1 MSTRLP
7 GINKIW
13 EGPLPPNLPLAVSH
27 VVSVQAGAL
36 SRGAHLG
43 TVKRYHVLLL
53 SVPLSCRICCHHVLY
68 ISIPHWHSSAVLLT
82 TPVKF
87 EVICRR
93 LSFPSFA
100 YTKRRSCITTEF
112 ISSPLLST
120 PSAAA
125 QCPVPPSR
133 CIPENASLTRGAFAA
148 VRPLHIT

>member
-1 MSTRLP
+1 MATRLP
-7 GINKIW
+7 GINKIR

-36 SRGAHLG
+36 SRGVHLG

-100 YTKRRSCITTEF
+100 YTKRRSCITIEF
-112 ISSPLLST
+112 TSPPPFHSLLRRAMPGTS
-120 PSAAA
+120 
-125 QCPVPPSR
+125 
-133 CIPENASLTRGAFAA
+133 IPLYS
-148 VRPLHIT
+148 